1 MSSHI
6 LVDYSP
12 LTTLEVTQSRKMSPF
27 KDEETRNQRYK
38 SSLKITQPGR
48 GKNKTWVSRHHSRP
62 VYIVFIYRPGDSLNQ
77 WGILNGCQSAED
89 IVLRYY
95 HLSRLLTYTT
105 EAPAQ
110 SLVTLERRG
119 QSRVTASLALTSQL
133 SVRLNICQRVRGKI
147 HNFIKVL
154 SRDSRGCIS
163 KGYIGATPKVR
174 PQRWIIREGP
184 HFEKD
189 IGEDEGHSALYLN
202 CEQPCWGKFQS

>member
-48 GKNKTWVSRHHSRP
+48 GKNKTRVSRHHSRP

-110 SLVTLERRG
+110 SLVTLERRLWPLPPN
-119 QSRVTASLALTSQL
+119 SLLDSTSVKEWEEKYITL
-133 SVRLNICQRVRGKI
+133 LRSWVETVGAVFQRDTLGR
-147 HNFIKVL
+147 H
-154 SRDSRGCIS
+154 
-163 KGYIGATPKVR
+163 
-174 PQRWIIREGP
+174 QR
-184 HFEKD
+184 
-189 IGEDEGHSALYLN
+189 
-202 CEQPCWGKFQS
+202 